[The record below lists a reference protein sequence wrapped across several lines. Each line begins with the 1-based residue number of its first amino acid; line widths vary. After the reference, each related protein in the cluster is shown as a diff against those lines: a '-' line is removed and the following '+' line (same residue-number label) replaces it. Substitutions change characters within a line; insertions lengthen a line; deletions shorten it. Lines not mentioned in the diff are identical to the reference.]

1 MGGGLGGGGGH
12 GGDSGGG
19 ADGGEGDGGDSGGEA
34 GSAARGGSKGGDGS
48 DGGEDGG
55 DGSAGG
61 SGSEGCTI
69 ATKHTSS
76 ESLCIF
82 LPTGG
87 KHVSASPV
95 SFEKSSHPSR
105 DTQRSSWGRCNHTAT
120 SHSLS
125 FSDLRRG
132 TSASPLP
139 SRTSRRRSQALK
151 GHARGTRGR
160 LIVRHVICSALE
172 SAIGRRAVGFSP
184 PRPDIE
190 CLRASPIGGGA
201 AGHGRSSHAGFQSGC
216 GLRAPAG
223 AGRGRSTVAGFGA
236 SYGSPLGADP
246 RTACM
251 TSVCD

>member
-1 MGGGLGGGGGH
+1 MLKR
-12 GGDSGGG
+12 
-19 ADGGEGDGGDSGGEA
+19 AV
-34 GSAARGGSKGGDGS
+34 SAARVASLVKGNDWHR
-48 DGGEDGG
+48 
-55 DGSAGG
+55 
-61 SGSEGCTI
+61 
-69 ATKHTSS
+69 KN
-76 ESLCIF
+76 
-82 LPTGG
+82 GG
-87 KHVSASPV
+87 KHVSAAPV

-201 AGHGRSSHAGFQSGC
+201 AGHGRSSHAGFPVW
-216 GLRAPAG
+216 LRASCP
-223 AGRGRSTVAGFGA
+223 GRRRPRSQYRRRFRRLIWQPV
-236 SYGSPLGADP
+236 GSGPENRLHDICLRLRE
-246 RTACM
+246 RTREPQKGNGPE
-251 TSVCD
+251 DRE

>member
-1 MGGGLGGGGGH
+1 M
-12 GGDSGGG
+12 
-19 ADGGEGDGGDSGGEA
+19 
-34 GSAARGGSKGGDGS
+34 SAARVASLVKGNDWHR
-48 DGGEDGG
+48 
-55 DGSAGG
+55 
-61 SGSEGCTI
+61 
-69 ATKHTSS
+69 KN
-76 ESLCIF
+76 
-82 LPTGG
+82 GG
-87 KHVSASPV
+87 KHVSAAPV

-160 LIVRHVICSALE
+160 HMEGMSLAALGQAQSGDVPSGPARHAHI
-172 SAIGRRAVGFSP
+172 
-184 PRPDIE
+184 
-190 CLRASPIGGGA
+190 RASLIGGGA
-201 AGHGRSSHAGFQSGC
+201 AGHGQCSHAGSKSCC
-216 GLRAPAG
+216 GPRAPAG
-223 AGRGRSTVAGFGA
+223 AGLGRSTVAGFGA

>member
-1 MGGGLGGGGGH
+1 MGT
-12 GGDSGGG
+12 
-19 ADGGEGDGGDSGGEA
+19 
-34 GSAARGGSKGGDGS
+34 RK
-48 DGGEDGG
+48 
-55 DGSAGG
+55 
-61 SGSEGCTI
+61 
-69 ATKHTSS
+69 
-76 ESLCIF
+76 
-82 LPTGG
+82 TGG
-87 KHVSASPV
+87 KHVSAAPV

-160 LIVRHVICSALE
+160 HMEGMSLAALGQAQSGDVPSGQARHAHIRASLIGGRGRPWVPTPRRLSVWPWAPCP
-172 SAIGRRAVGFSP
+172 GRRRPRSQHRRRFRRLIWQPVGSGP
-184 PRPDIE
+184 ENRLHDI
-190 CLRASPIGGGA
+190 CLRLRERTREPQRGTDPRTVNWGW
-201 AGHGRSSHAGFQSGC
+201 
-216 GLRAPAG
+216 LRAPS
-223 AGRGRSTVAGFGA
+223 RGPR
-236 SYGSPLGADP
+236 LGADP

>member
-1 MGGGLGGGGGH
+1 MAVSTLVRH
-12 GGDSGGG
+12 RFLSR
-19 ADGGEGDGGDSGGEA
+19 SL
-34 GSAARGGSKGGDGS
+34 
-48 DGGEDGG
+48 
-55 DGSAGG
+55 
-61 SGSEGCTI
+61 
-69 ATKHTSS
+69 HTLH
-76 ESLCIF
+76 E
-82 LPTGG
+82 
-87 KHVSASPV
+87 
-95 SFEKSSHPSR
+95 
-105 DTQRSSWGRCNHTAT
+105 TQRSSWGRCNHTAT

-190 CLRASPIGGGA
+190 YLRASLIGGGA
-201 AGHGRSSHAGFQSGC
+201 AGHGQSPHAGSKSCC
-216 GLRAPAG
+216 GPRAPAG

-236 SYGSPLGADP
+236 RSGSPAAATGLSPVTHESPCNVGSGSSWRSRRRGCLKPPGARLDDFRRLGAPDQ
-246 RTACM
+246 RKGTRDIQQA
-251 TSVCD
+251 